1 MGSPDSNL
9 TSNEPVSQVESRGP
23 EVHTRQRLPLSSS
36 PPAENPQ
43 WKLLDVLVIAAFGFL
58 ALVIFG
64 TLALM
69 IAHSLPRFHNLS
81 AVDLAQNAFVLVPAQ
96 TVAYLLLIGFMV
108 QVVRI
113 RCRGGRTLWDGRS
126 AASQPPQFVVPGTE
140 DDFLAAVSWNPPH
153 RRAALIA
160 VSVGVGLAFFSMVF
174 TELLSRWVPKSLP
187 IDKFFRDTSS
197 TYMLTIFGVLVA
209 PFVEELFFRG
219 LLYPSLARYTG
230 VGGSIALTAAAFAVV
245 HQEQLAHAWVP
256 LAWLFLFGIVQGV
269 VRAKTRSLASC
280 VIIHMVYNATHFA
293 IFFVVTQGFRHLE
306 RAT

>member
-9 TSNEPVSQVESRGP
+9 TSHEPVSQVDGRGP
-23 EVHTRQRLPLSSS
+23 EAHARERLPLSSS
-36 PPAENPQ
+36 FRAENPP
-43 WKLLDVLVIAAFGFL
+43 WKLLDVLFIAAFGFV

-69 IAHSLPRFHNLS
+69 VAHSLPRFHNLS
-81 AVDLAQNAFVLVPAQ
+81 TADLAQNAFVLVPAQ
-96 TVAYLLLIGFMV
+96 TVAYLLLVAFMV
-108 QVVRI
+108 QVIGI
-113 RCRGGRTLWDGRS
+113 RSRGGRLLWDRRS
-126 AASQPPQFVVPGTE
+126 VVTPLVQSVPSATNQ
-140 DDFLAAVSWNPPH
+140 DFLTAVSWNPP
-153 RRAALIA
+153 RGSAAMVA
-160 VSVGVGLAFFSMVF
+160 VSLGIALAFSSMVF
-174 TELLSRWVPKSLP
+174 TDLLSRWVPKSLP

-197 TYMLTIFGVLVA
+197 TYLLAIFGVVIA

-219 LLYPSLARYTG
+219 LLYPALARYTG

-269 VRAKTRSLASC
+269 VRARTRSLVNC
-280 VIIHMVYNATHFA
+280 VLIHTVYNATHFV
-293 IFFVVTQGFRHLE
+293 IFFVVTEGFRHLE